1 MYYSFIS
8 GTQINHHS
16 FIHLFIHVITFIEP
30 LLLSGIVGTELDK
43 AAVLKGLIIEY
54 RREHLHTLLYLAL
67 NC

>member
-16 FIHLFIHVITFIEP
+16 FIHSFIHLITFIEP
-30 LLLSGIVGTELDK
+30 LLLLGIVGTELDK
-43 AAVLKGLIIEY
+43 VSVLKGLIIEY
-54 RREHLHTLLYLAL
+54 KGEHLHTLLYLAL